1 MSRKLSESNKK
12 IIAFKQDY
20 KCFICKQILPPSF
33 QVDHI
38 IPHSIS
44 LDDTEENLQA
54 LCPNCHSIKTQR
66 ENSRIYN
73 FKKIQNKQNQKLCWF
88 CLEIINN
95 NHSCDKIVKHINVN
109 DKKSSNIINE
119 NYLDKFKF
127 LSIQTNLDDN
137 LNIEICLYNFCIY
150 VNNVIVKLR
159 NDDIYLEDIGEA
171 IFLATRSKKYSKK
184 ISCINVDIIHKDK
197 SEDDLNN
204 CIDFLEENLFD
215 YIPKRILVE
224 RPFVCIQAKLTKLT

>member
-20 KCFICKQILPPSF
+20 KCFICKKILPPSF

-73 FKKIQNKQNQKLCWF
+73 FKKLQNKQNQILCWF
-88 CLEIINN
+88 CLEINN
-95 NHSCDKIVKHINVN
+95 NKNHRCDKIVKHINVN
-109 DKKSSNIINE
+109 DKKSNTLINE
-119 NYLDKFKF
+119 DYLDKFKF

-224 RPFVCIQAKLTKLT
+224 RPFVCIQAKLT

>member
-20 KCFICKQILPPSF
+20 KCFICKKILPPSF

-73 FKKIQNKQNQKLCWF
+73 FKKLQNKQNQILCWF
-88 CLEIINN
+88 CLEMNN
-95 NHSCDKIVKHINVN
+95 NKNHRCDKIVKHINVN
-109 DKKSSNIINE
+109 DKKSNTLINE
-119 NYLDKFKF
+119 DYLDKFKF

-224 RPFVCIQAKLTKLT
+224 RPFVCIQAKLT